1 MSGFQ
6 NYGTSAYIKK
16 NNKSGRPLVAVAA
29 AAAAA
34 EVYTKNVQFND
45 KRESRAPRKVR
56 GLPEWQKFFSRAR
69 AKIFSLDAINS

>member
-16 NNKSGRPLVAVAA
+16 NNKSSRLVV
-29 AAAAA
+29 AAA

-45 KRESRAPRKVR
+45 KRESRSPRKVR